1 MMADRSQR
9 REESQNKV
17 SASFIFND
25 EEDVGTAAKRN
36 QNNLHRQPTFDRED
50 DSLVYYNHNKND
62 TNLNINISQGTAYL
76 RKSSN
81 KPTDLRQ
88 FIPQGMSSVTIRP
101 QFRAQTQIGGARK
114 KTAST
119 S

>member
-25 EEDVGTAAKRN
+25 EEEVGTAGKRN
-36 QNNLHRQPTFDRED
+36 QDNIPRQPTFERED

-62 TNLNINISQGTAYL
+62 TTLNINISQGTTYL
-76 RKSSN
+76 KKSSD
-81 KPTDLRQ
+81 KPGDLR
-88 FIPQGMSSVTIRP
+88 
-101 QFRAQTQIGGARK
+101 
-114 KTAST
+114 
-119 S
+119 